1 MSQAEYYP
9 FHQYSIKKTFCA
21 PKLMINDLLVEEYED
36 WSRVRSPSRAKRR
49 MKSGHRQ
56 NVDIKQRPSSRVIH
70 DKVNN
75 VMYCHSETYKRMREH
90 IASQMAEFQERQM
103 QSILFPVMPETV
115 QTTNE
120 LSVPSVVRDL
130 NKFFDNKESL
140 KDPGPNPFRDLFTSS
155 YRNLYG
161 SDCS

>member
-9 FHQYSIKKTFCA
+9 LHQYSINKTFCA

-49 MKSGHRQ
+49 MRSGHRQ

-115 QTTNE
+115 QTTGD
-120 LSVPSVVRDL
+120 LSVQSLMKAMKRL
-130 NKFFDNKESL
+130 CGIEESL

-161 SDCS
+161 SNCS